1 MRDMGCNAVE
11 GKPSMGLS
19 TMEESTKQRL
29 ERQKKWN
36 QEKIDDIDEA
46 LALLEK
52 YPDME
57 KLTDLLRRI

>member
-1 MRDMGCNAVE
+1 MSEEFPMVKE
-11 GKPSMGLS
+11 TFSLS
-19 TMEESTKQRL
+19 YGHEPTKKKL
-29 ERQKKWN
+29 ERQKKHL
-36 QEKIDDIDEA
+36 QEKIDDINEA